1 MTVPLLICTVFLA
14 VLFTFEGAWYL
25 ADVAAKEREL
35 VRYERIEH
43 PRRLTSDCY
52 LDVLG

>member
-1 MTVPLLICTVFLA
+1 MPLLICTVFFA
-14 VLFTFEGAWYL
+14 VLFTFEIAWYW
-25 ADVAAKEREL
+25 AGVAEQEQE
-35 VRYERIEH
+35 VSRYEHVEH